1 MPLFVLV
8 LVRNEGAVVRDVFVD
23 GAREKT
29 VEGAREGAVVA
40 VVCAEMR
47 RVRLMNCC
55 CCWVVAYAHSEE
67 GALLLTF
74 EDEDAFE
81 SIESFFLR
89 DVVGLEDDLV
99 LRRTDL
105 EKRVMNFAP
114 PPLVLRFE

>member
-1 MPLFVLV
+1 LLPNREGDGELKSFLSFAPMPTFVLV

-40 VVCAEMR
+40 VVWDEMR
-47 RVRLMNCC
+47 RVRLVNCC
-55 CCWVVAYAHSEE
+55 CCCWYAHSDE
-67 GALLLTF
+67 GALLLMF
-74 EDEDAFE
+74 DSEDEEEFE

-99 LRRTDL
+99 L
-105 EKRVMNFAP
+105 
-114 PPLVLRFE
+114 